1 MSTSPI
7 ISSPSYLNLAVT
19 EEPVQSP
26 SQQQPAQLPGT
37 HAQDI
42 EDTVHLSQFAQMAHQ
57 GESPSVIASTTG
69 LTVNDVDGD
78 LGISTTSS
86 SVAVT
91 APRDL
96 GGEQPAVPAAT
107 SDSKTATPVPT
118 LLVNA

>member
-42 EDTVHLSQFAQMAHQ
+42 EDTVHLSQFAQMAQQ
-57 GESPSVIASTTG
+57 GGTPSVIAATTG
-69 LTVNDVDGD
+69 LSVNEVVSN
-78 LGISTTSS
+78 LGIPTTSS
-86 SVAVT
+86 
-91 APRDL
+91 
-96 GGEQPAVPAAT
+96 G
-107 SDSKTATPVPT
+107 PT
-118 LLVNA
+118 LTVNA